1 MTAIC
6 MISGVVKQQAHR
18 RRSER
23 PCDARG
29 VRAVQICD
37 GGSDGAA
44 RSYAGCAPCTAQKTV
59 APRRSGARRQ
69 AQHGHF
75 DEISTGGGKMK
86 GSETVNS
93 EFQIFQIVKWGR
105 SACRGAQDPPLCALG
120 VLAVGSS
127 GDTGWKP
134 VVLRRERGLSTLIE
148 WPKNVRKRKISKVE
162 RGLRGRGAG
171 RGLRLFYFSVGF
183 VGKCGNSSLR
193 VLGDLRG
200 EIFWIDSAPRAGTP
214 GIECGRSTGYDGQ
227 ARGKRRISVSK
238 IRHGGQKRAGRM
250 QIDAKSGPNRH
261 SDVKQARVGQKLGQP
276 QIIYRTAAAHD
287 WTSDIEWELADVC

>member
-1 MTAIC
+1 MALRILPFAL
-6 MISGVVKQQAHR
+6 SASLR
-18 RRSER
+18 W
-23 PCDARG
+23 
-29 VRAVQICD
+29 VR
-37 GGSDGAA
+37 
-44 RSYAGCAPCTAQKTV
+44 
-59 APRRSGARRQ
+59 
-69 AQHGHF
+69 
-75 DEISTGGGKMK
+75 
-86 GSETVNS
+86 
-93 EFQIFQIVKWGR
+93 
-105 SACRGAQDPPLCALG
+105 L
-120 VLAVGSS
+120 

-171 RGLRLFYFSVGF
+171 RGLRLFFFPVGF
-183 VGKCGNSSLR
+183 VGKRRNSCLR

-214 GIECGRSTGYDGQ
+214 GIECGRSTGYGGQ
-227 ARGKRRISVSK
+227 ARGKRRIRVSK

-276 QIIYRTAAAHD
+276 QIICRTAAARD
-287 WTSDIEWELADVC
+287 STSDIELAISYVC

>member
-1 MTAIC
+1 MSHMSSIC
-6 MISGVVKQQAHR
+6 IICGVVKQQAYR
-18 RRSER
+18 RRSGR
-23 PCDARG
+23 PRDARG

-59 APRRSGARRQ
+59 APRRSGALRQ
-69 AQHGHF
+69 AQHGQF

-171 RGLRLFYFSVGF
+171 RGLRLFFFPVGF
-183 VGKCGNSSLR
+183 VGKRRNSCLR

-214 GIECGRSTGYDGQ
+214 GIECGRSTGY
-227 ARGKRRISVSK
+227 
-238 IRHGGQKRAGRM
+238 GGQKRAGRM

-261 SDVKQARVGQKLGQP
+261 SDVKQDRAGQKLGQP
-276 QIIYRTAAAHD
+276 QIICRTAAAHD
-287 WTSDIEWELADVC
+287 STSDIEWEISDVC